1 MVWQWG
7 KGKTYYGI
15 LAQALLGEMSYW
27 DDTPPKGSK
36 DELGP
41 LGAYHEG

>member
-1 MVWQWG
+1 MVWWWE
-7 KGKTYYGI
+7 KGKTYSGI
-15 LAQALLGEMSYW
+15 LGQALLGEMSYW
-27 DDTPPKGSK
+27 DDILPKGSK